1 MANPKNN
8 FHIVCRPQYVYMDAS
23 LNFEEPQEDIDAS
36 IFKFVIV
43 QALKKLFGE
52 VGASVTVDVLRFR
65 ESDLR
70 AYLRVRSSNLVRLWS
85 SLTLVSSY
93 NGKPCFFRIY
103 KVSPSLASLS
113 VSSAH
118 YQHVPATEA
127 TAEK

>member
-85 SLTLVSSY
+85 SLTLASSY

-103 KVSPSLASLS
+103 KVKLLLQPF
-113 VSSAH
+113 
-118 YQHVPATEA
+118 
-127 TAEK
+127 